1 MLLFMEKEAWPGK
14 VLVYQA
20 LGFLAII
27 AVCLLD
33 EVVGLSSLILGNQS
47 YICNF
52 RETIIKMV
60 IVLGVWLLV
69 GGSTRRV
76 LAHMRYLEG
85 LMKVCAW
92 CHRVEHK
99 GDWIPVE
106 RFFQQSFD
114 TPTSHGICR
123 ECLEKEKHALEQAR
137 EIAIGQ

>member
-60 IVLGVWLLV
+60 IVLGVFPTPLLR
-69 GGSTRRV
+69 S
-76 LAHMRYLEG
+76 LEQPLNAIRHAG
-85 LMKVCAW
+85 AAGAVD
-92 CHRVEHK
+92 R
-99 GDWIPVE
+99 PV
-106 RFFQQSFD
+106 
-114 TPTSHGICR
+114 TPTMPVATVAEVGVAT
-123 ECLEKEKHALEQAR
+123 K
-137 EIAIGQ
+137 